1 MIRVTLLL
9 LTAIFIYSAPAA
21 AQESSADR
29 GQTLFQSECA
39 RCHVQAEIE
48 MRLRNDWLGEPA
60 DGLFEV
66 IKATMPAETP
76 GSLSD
81 EQYLDLTAYVMR
93 MGRVN
98 APPGNV
104 TLAQLADTTIAERSG
119 QELAEHPWP
128 IFNGDPGANRYSPLN
143 QINEDNVAD
152 LEIAWTWSA
161 ANYGPQQENIY
172 VTEPLM
178 VNGRM
183 YATAGATR
191 NVVSIDP
198 ATGQTLWMYRT
209 EEGERFDNAPRKNSG
224 KGLSYWSD
232 GEQEII
238 FFVTPGYS
246 LVALDAETGL
256 PIDTFGEKGW
266 VDLHEGLRTPPDY
279 IRDDDDI
286 TLTFPPTIIDDV
298 IVVGAA
304 HLVSFRPPHAQ
315 NIIGDVRAYDVH
327 TGSHLWTFKTIPERG
342 EYGFDTWHDGTAETA
357 AGNTGVWTAMS
368 FDKELGHVYLPVES
382 ATGDRYGGFRPG
394 NNLYSGSVVAV
405 DYRTG
410 EKQWY
415 FQHLRHDIWDY
426 DTPSAPVLVDLPDGS
441 KYLVQLTKQA
451 FAYVLD
457 RETGEPVWEMKE
469 VPVPQSD
476 TPGEWTADTQ
486 PFPTKPP
493 AYDRQGFSEDDL
505 IDFTPEVRQLALE
518 AIQDYRIGPLFE
530 PPSLLDHPDGTRG
543 TLSLPGTLGGS
554 NWEGAA
560 YDPATGML
568 YIPSRT
574 DAAVLALVPGGDAST
589 VDYIA
594 GPGRTPTVDGLP
606 IVQPPWGRVTKMN
619 LNDGSIEWWVA
630 NADTPEH
637 VKNHPLLEGVDIPRT
652 GIPTRSGLLL
662 TSELLFVGEGQGG
675 GPYFRAHDKETGE
688 LIATIELPAS
698 QTGTP
703 ITYMHEGT
711 QYIVMAVSS
720 SGVDPQIVALAL
732 PD

>member
-1 MIRVTLLL
+1 MIRVILLL
-9 LTAIFIYSAPAA
+9 CVTVFAYSAPAS
-21 AQESSADR
+21 AQESSANR

-60 DGLFEV
+60 DELFET

-81 EQYLDLTAYVMR
+81 AQYVDLTAYVLS
-93 MGRVN
+93 MGGAN
-98 APPGNV
+98 
-104 TLAQLADTTIAERSG
+104 TLAGNISLNDLSTTTIAQRDES
-119 QELAEHPWP
+119 EMLEEPWP
-128 IFNGDPGANRYSPLN
+128 MFNGGPKANRYSPLN
-143 QINEDNVAD
+143 QITADNVAN
-152 LEIAWTWSA
+152 LEVAWTWSA

-209 EEGERFDNAPRKNSG
+209 EEGERFDRSPRKNSG
-224 KGLSYWSD
+224 KGLSHWTD
-232 GEQEII
+232 GDREII

-246 LVALDAETGL
+246 LVALDADTGL
-256 PIDTFGEKGW
+256 PIDSFGDKGW
-266 VDLHEGLRTPPDY
+266 LDLQEGLRTPPESVRNDG
-279 IRDDDDI
+279 DV

-304 HLVSFRPPHAQ
+304 HMVSFRPPHAQ
-315 NIIGDVRAYDVH
+315 NIIGDVRAFDVH
-327 TGSHLWTFKTIPERG
+327 SGEQLWTFKTIPERG
-342 EYGFDTWHDGTAETA
+342 EFGFDTWLDDSAETA
-357 AGNTGVWTAMS
+357 AGNAGVWTAMS
-368 FDKELGHVYLPVES
+368 FDEELGHVYLPVES
-382 ATGDRYGGFRPG
+382 GSGDRYAGHRPG
-394 NNLYSGSVVAV
+394 NNLYTGSVVAV

-410 EKQWY
+410 EKQWH

-441 KYLVQLTKQA
+441 KYLVQMTKQA

-457 RETGEPVWEMKE
+457 RETGEPVWEME
-469 VPVPQSD
+469 ERAVPESD
-476 TPGEWTADTQ
+476 VPGEWTAETQ
-486 PFPTKPP
+486 LFPTKPP

-505 IDFTPEVRQLALE
+505 IDFTPEIRRMALE
-518 AIQDYRIGPLFE
+518 AIQDYRKGPLFT
-530 PPSLLDHPDGTRG
+530 PASLLDAADGTRG

-554 NWEGAA
+554 NWEGSA

-568 YIPSRT
+568 YVPSRT
-574 DAAVLALVPGGDAST
+574 DVAVLALVPGGDAST

-606 IVQPPWGRVTKMN
+606 IVQPPWGRVTAID
-619 LNDGSIEWWVA
+619 LNKGDIDWWVA
-630 NADTPEH
+630 NADTPEY

-662 TSELLFVGEGQGG
+662 TSELLFIGEGQGG
-675 GPYFRAHDKETGE
+675 GPYFRAHDKTTGE
-688 LIATIELPAS
+688 LIATIDLPAS

-703 ITYMHEGT
+703 ITYMHEGK

-720 SGVDPQIVALAL
+720 SGVDPQIIALAL
-732 PD
+732 PN